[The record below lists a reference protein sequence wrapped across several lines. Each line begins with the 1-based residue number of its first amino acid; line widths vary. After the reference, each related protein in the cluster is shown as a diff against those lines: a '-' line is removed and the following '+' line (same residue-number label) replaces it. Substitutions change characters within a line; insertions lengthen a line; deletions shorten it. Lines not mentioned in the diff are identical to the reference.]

1 MKMRALLVSLSALA
15 MAACGPLVEIGGDSG
30 LSNGQS
36 LAELTLEEFDSVS
49 LRGPDNVVIALG
61 DEFDIR
67 VEGDDEAVADVEF
80 EIRSGTLRIGRKNS
94 HGLSMHDDAVTVY
107 ITMPVLNGASIAG
120 SGDMQIDH
128 AASDDFEASIAGSGS
143 MAIAALE
150 AARAEF
156 DIAGSGD
163 ITAAGT
169 VADLEI
175 GIAGSG
181 DVEAEELRVERADVD
196 IAGSGSVEIFATE
209 TVSGSLI
216 GSGDVR
222 VTGGA
227 TCRASSIGSGDVRC
241 N

>member
-1 MKMRALLVSLSALA
+1 MRALLVSFSALV
-15 MAACGPLVEIGGDSG
+15 MVACGPMVEIGGRDSG

-49 LRGPDNVVIALG
+49 LRGPDNVEIALG

-67 VEGDDEAVADVEF
+67 VEGEDDAVASIEF
-80 EIRSGTLRIGRKNS
+80 EIRRGTLRIGREDKSGFSIN
-94 HGLSMHDDAVTVY
+94 DEAATIY
-107 ITMPVLNGASIAG
+107 ITMPALNGASIAG
-120 SGDMQIDH
+120 SGDMQIER
-128 AASDDFEASIAGSGS
+128 AVSEDFDASIAGSGN
-143 MAIAALE
+143 MAIAGLE

-163 ITAAGT
+163 MSAAGT
-169 VADLEI
+169 VGDLEI

-181 DVEAEELRVERADVD
+181 DVEAGDLRVERADVN
-196 IAGSGSVEIFATE
+196 IAGSGSIEIFATE
-209 TVSGSLI
+209 TVSGRLI

-222 VTGGA
+222 VSGGA
-227 TCRASSIGSGDVRC
+227 ECRSNSIGSGEMRC

>member
-1 MKMRALLVSLSALA
+1 MRALLVSLSALA
-15 MAACGPLVEIGGDSG
+15 LAGCGPLVEMGGSGSG
-30 LSNGQS
+30 LSNGQP
-36 LAELTLEEFDSVS
+36 LAELTLDEFDSVS

-61 DEFDIR
+61 DAFDIR
-67 VEGDDEAVADVEF
+67 VEGDDDVVAKVEF
-80 EIRSGTLRIGRKNS
+80 EIRNGTLRIGRENG
-94 HGLSMHDDAVTVY
+94 HGFTMNEEAATVH
-107 ITMPVLNGASIAG
+107 ITMPVLNGVSLAG
-120 SGDMQIDH
+120 SGDMQI
-128 AASDDFEASIAGSGS
+128 ARAVSDDFEASIAGSGS

-150 AARAEF
+150 AERAEF

-163 ITAAGT
+163 MTVAGT

-181 DVEAEELRVERADVD
+181 DVEAPDLRVQRADVD

-222 VTGGA
+222 VSGGA
-227 TCRASSIGSGDVRC
+227 DCRSNSIGSGEMRC
-241 N
+241 S

>member
-1 MKMRALLVSLSALA
+1 MRALLVSLPALA
-15 MAACGPLVEIGGDSG
+15 LAACGPLVEIGGGDSG

-67 VEGDDEAVADVEF
+67 VEGDEDAVAAVEF
-80 EIRSGTLRIGRKNS
+80 EIRSGKLRIGRDDRRGFSINS
-94 HGLSMHDDAVTVY
+94 DEATVY

-120 SGDMQIDH
+120 SGDMQIERAESENFD
-128 AASDDFEASIAGSGS
+128 ASIAGSGHLS
-143 MAIAALE
+143 IAALE
-150 AARAEF
+150 ATRAEF

-163 ITAAGT
+163 MTVAGT
-169 VADLEI
+169 VGDLDI

-181 DVEAEELRVERADVD
+181 DVEAAELRVERADVD
-196 IAGSGSVEIFATE
+196 IAGSGSIDIFATE

-227 TCRASSIGSGDVRC
+227 DCRSNSIGSGEMRC
-241 N
+241 S